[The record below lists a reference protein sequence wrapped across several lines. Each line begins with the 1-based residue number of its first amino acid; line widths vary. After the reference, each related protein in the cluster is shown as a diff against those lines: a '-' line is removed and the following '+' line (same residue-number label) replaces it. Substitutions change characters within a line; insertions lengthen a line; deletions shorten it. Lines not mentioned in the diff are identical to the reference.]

1 MTPEWEA
8 LGEDQGPVILYLL
21 RKGDSMLEDSD
32 QVQHRMLKLQRLRER
47 GTEPYPARARRSHT
61 AAEAI
66 AAFEEAEASGS
77 QAPTVHVTGR
87 LRAIRVMGKS
97 TFAHIEDGSGRIQI
111 YLKRDNV
118 GEEAYE
124 IFKRDFDLGDFIGVE
139 GHLFRTHTG
148 EATVNVQSYELLS
161 KALHPLPEKWHGLK
175 DVETRYRRRY
185 LDLIANEDVQ
195 HIFRTRSRII
205 AAMRQFL
212 DGQGFLEV
220 ETPTLQPIY
229 GGAMAR
235 PFTTHHN
242 ALDMTLF
249 LRISDELYL
258 KRLIVGGFDKVY
270 EICKDFRNEGVSTK
284 HNPEF
289 TQMECYWAYA
299 DYNDMM
305 WLTEHMVA
313 FIAEQALGSTRF
325 IYQGQE
331 IDATPPWRR
340 WTLRD
345 AIREQTG
352 IDYMDFPTL
361 EALWAEV
368 QRRKLGV
375 SPQPTWGKLI
385 DELLGETVEPTLMQP
400 TFIKDYPIDI
410 SPLAKASSEMP
421 GHVERFEIF
430 VGGLETGNAY
440 SELNDPLAQRQ
451 RFEQQ
456 GLGAEAGD
464 EEAHPM
470 DEDYILALMHGMP
483 PTGGLGV
490 GVDRLTMLLTDQ
502 TSIREVILF
511 PHMRGE

>member
-1 MTPEWEA
+1 
-8 LGEDQGPVILYLL
+8 
-21 RKGDSMLEDSD
+21 MLEDLSD
-32 QVQHRMLKLQRLRER
+32 QVQQRMLKLERLRER
-47 GTEPYPARARRSHT
+47 GIPPYPARARRSHT
-61 AAEAI
+61 AADAI
-66 AAFEEAEASGS
+66 AAYEEAEATSS
-77 QAPTVHVTGR
+77 DSPTVQVTGR

-111 YLKRDNV
+111 YLKRDGL
-118 GEEAYE
+118 GEEIYE
-124 IFKRDFDLGDFIGVE
+124 IFKRDFDLGDFVGVE
-139 GHLFRTHTG
+139 GHLFRTRTG
-148 EATVNVQSYELLS
+148 EVTVHVQTYEMLA
-161 KALHPLPEKWHGLK
+161 KTLHPLPEKWHGLK

-185 LDLIANEDVQ
+185 LDLIANQEGRR
-195 HIFRTRSRII
+195 IFVTRTRVIS
-205 AAMRQFL
+205 AMRKFL
-212 DGQGFLEV
+212 DEQGFLEV

-242 ALDMTLF
+242 ALDMTLY

-313 FIAEQALGSTRF
+313 FIAEQAVGSTQVTF
-325 IYQGQE
+325 QGHQ
-331 IDATPPWRR
+331 IDLTPPWRR
-340 WTLRD
+340 WSLRD
-345 AIREQTG
+345 AIRDLTG
-352 IDYMDFPTL
+352 IDYMEFPTL
-361 EALWAEV
+361 DTLWAEV
-368 QRRKLGV
+368 QRRGLDV

-385 DELLGETVEPTLMQP
+385 DELLGEIVEPTLLQP

-410 SPLAKASSEMP
+410 SPLSKASP
-421 GHVERFEIF
+421 DDPQHVERFEIF
-430 VGGLETGNAY
+430 VGGIETGNAY
-440 SELNDPLAQRQ
+440 SELNDPIAQRE

-456 GLGAEAGD
+456 GRGAQAGD

-470 DEDYILALMHGMP
+470 DDDYVLALMHGMP
-483 PTGGLGV
+483 PTGGLGI

-511 PHMRGE
+511 PHLRSKD

>member
-1 MTPEWEA
+1 
-8 LGEDQGPVILYLL
+8 
-21 RKGDSMLEDSD
+21 MLEDLSD
-32 QVQHRMLKLQRLRER
+32 QVQQRMLKLQRLRER
-47 GTEPYPARARRSHT
+47 GIRPYPARTRRSHT

-66 AAFEEAEASGS
+66 AAFEEAEAAGGDSPVV
-77 QAPTVHVTGR
+77 QVTGR

-111 YLKRDNV
+111 YFKRDDL
-118 GEEAYE
+118 GEDAYE
-124 IFKRDFDLGDFIGVE
+124 TFKRDFDLGDFIGVE
-139 GHLFRTHTG
+139 GHLFRTRTG
-148 EATVNVQSYELLS
+148 EVTVRVQSYQLLA

-175 DVETRYRRRY
+175 DVETRYRQRY
-185 LDLIANEDVQ
+185 LDLIANEEVR
-195 HIFRTRSRII
+195 HIFTTRTRVV
-205 AAMRQFL
+205 AAMRRFL
-212 DGQGFLEV
+212 DEQGFLEV

-242 ALDMTLF
+242 ALDMTLY

-313 FIAEQALGSTRF
+313 FIAEQALGSTQITF
-325 IYQGQE
+325 QGHSV
-331 IDATPPWRR
+331 DLAPPWRR
-340 WTLRD
+340 WSLRD
-345 AIREQTG
+345 AIRELTG
-352 IDYMDFPTL
+352 IDYMDYPTL
-361 EALWAEV
+361 DALWAEV
-368 QRRKLGV
+368 RRRGLDV

-385 DELLGETVEPTLMQP
+385 DELLGEIVEPTLIQP

-410 SPLAKASSEMP
+410 SPLAKPSP
-421 GHVERFEIF
+421 DDPQHVERFEIF

-440 SELNDPLAQRQ
+440 SELNDPLLQRE

-456 GLGAEAGD
+456 GVGAQAGD

-470 DEDYILALMHGMP
+470 DEDYVMALMHGMP
-483 PTGGLGV
+483 PTGGLGI

-511 PHMRGE
+511 PHMRGRD

>member
-1 MTPEWEA
+1 
-8 LGEDQGPVILYLL
+8 
-21 RKGDSMLEDSD
+21 MLEDLSD
-32 QVQHRMLKLQRLRER
+32 QVQQRMLKLQRLRER
-47 GTEPYPARARRSHT
+47 GVAPYPARARRSHT
-61 AAEAI
+61 AAEAV
-66 AAFEEAEASGS
+66 AAFERAEATNGDSL
-77 QAPTVHVTGR
+77 TVQVTGR

-97 TFAHIEDGSGRIQI
+97 AFAHIQDGSGRIQI
-111 YLKRDNV
+111 YLKRDDL

-124 IFKRDFDLGDFIGVE
+124 VFKRDFDLGDFIGVE
-139 GHLFRTHTG
+139 GHLFRTRTG
-148 EATVNVQSYELLS
+148 EVTVHVQSYEMLS

-185 LDLIANEDVQ
+185 LDLIANEEAR
-195 HIFRTRSRII
+195 HIFVTRTRIVT
-205 AAMRQFL
+205 AMRRFL
-212 DGQGFLEV
+212 DEQGFLEV

-242 ALDMTLF
+242 ALDMTLY

-299 DYNDMM
+299 DYSDMM
-305 WLTEHMVA
+305 WLTEHIVA
-313 FIAEQALGSTRF
+313 YIAEQVLGSTQITF
-325 IYQGQE
+325 QGHQ
-331 IDATPPWRR
+331 IDLAPPWRR
-340 WTLRD
+340 WSLRD
-345 AIREQTG
+345 AIRELTG
-352 IDYMDFPTL
+352 IDYVDFPTL
-361 EALWAEV
+361 DSLWAETK
-368 QRRKLGV
+368 RRGLDL

-385 DELLGETVEPTLMQP
+385 DELLGEIVEPTLIQP

-410 SPLAKASSEMP
+410 SPLAKALP
-421 GHVERFEIF
+421 DNPQQVERFEIF

-440 SELNDPLAQRQ
+440 SELNDPLVQRE

-456 GLGAEAGD
+456 GLGAQAGD

-470 DEDYILALMHGMP
+470 DEDYVLALMHGMP
-483 PTGGLGV
+483 PTGGLGI

-511 PHMRGE
+511 PHMRDRD

>member
-1 MTPEWEA
+1 
-8 LGEDQGPVILYLL
+8 
-21 RKGDSMLEDSD
+21 MLEDFGD
-32 QVQHRMLKLQRLRER
+32 QVQQRMLKLQRLREQ
-47 GTEPYPARARRSHT
+47 GTEPYPARAGRSHT
-61 AAEAI
+61 AAEAL
-66 AAFEEAEASGS
+66 AAFEETEAAGGEP
-77 QAPTVHVTGR
+77 PTVQVVGR

-97 TFAHIEDGSGRIQI
+97 AFAHVEDGSGRIQV
-111 YLKRDNV
+111 YLKQDV
-118 GEEAYE
+118 LGESAFE
-124 IFKRDFDLGDFIGVE
+124 IFKRDFDLGDFIGIE
-139 GHLFRTHTG
+139 GHLFRTRTG
-148 EATVNVQSYELLS
+148 EVTVYVRSYQILA

-185 LDLIANEDVQ
+185 LDLIANEDVRR
-195 HIFRTRSRII
+195 IFITRTRIVS
-205 AAMRQFL
+205 AMRRFL
-212 DGQGFLEV
+212 DEQGFLEV

-242 ALDMTLF
+242 ALDMTLY

-258 KRLIVGGFDKVY
+258 KRLIVGGLDKVY

-313 FIAEQALGSTRF
+313 FIAEQALGSMQFTF
-325 IYQGQE
+325 QGHQ
-331 IDATPPWRR
+331 IDVTPPWRR
-340 WTLRD
+340 WSLRD
-345 AIREQTG
+345 AIRELAE

-361 EALWAEV
+361 DALWTEV
-368 QRRKLGV
+368 QRRGLGM

-385 DELLGETVEPTLMQP
+385 DELLGEIVEPTLIQP

-410 SPLAKASSEMP
+410 SPLAKALP
-421 GHVERFEIF
+421 DDPQTVERFEIF
-430 VGGLETGNAY
+430 IGGLETGNAY
-440 SELNDPLAQRQ
+440 SELNDPIGQRE

-456 GLGAEAGD
+456 GVGAKAGD

-470 DEDYILALMHGMP
+470 DEDYVLALMHGMP

-511 PHMRGE
+511 PHMRSEE

>member
-1 MTPEWEA
+1 
-8 LGEDQGPVILYLL
+8 
-21 RKGDSMLEDSD
+21 MLEDLSD
-32 QVQHRMLKLQRLRER
+32 QVHQRMLKLQRLRER
-47 GTEPYPARARRSHT
+47 GIRPYPARARRSHT

-66 AAFEEAEASGS
+66 AAFEEAEATGGDS
-77 QAPTVHVTGR
+77 PTVQVTGR

-111 YLKRDNV
+111 YFKRDDL

-124 IFKRDFDLGDFIGVE
+124 TFKRDFDLGDFIGVE

-148 EATVNVQSYELLS
+148 EVTVRVQSYQILA

-185 LDLIANEDVQ
+185 LDLIANEEVR
-195 HIFRTRSRII
+195 HIFTTRTRIV
-205 AAMRQFL
+205 AAMRRFL
-212 DGQGFLEV
+212 DEQGFLEV
-220 ETPTLQPIY
+220 ETPTLQPVY

-242 ALDMTLF
+242 ALDMTLY

-313 FIAEQALGSTRF
+313 FIAEQALGSTQITF
-325 IYQGQE
+325 QGHSV
-331 IDATPPWRR
+331 DLTPPWRR
-340 WTLRD
+340 WSLRD
-345 AIREQTG
+345 AIRDLTG
-352 IDYMDFPTL
+352 IDYMNFPTL
-361 EALWAEV
+361 DALWAEV
-368 QRRKLGV
+368 RRRELDV

-385 DELLGETVEPTLMQP
+385 DELLGEIVEPTLIQP
-400 TFIKDYPIDI
+400 TFIKNYPIDI
-410 SPLAKASSEMP
+410 SPLAKPAP
-421 GHVERFEIF
+421 DDPQHVERFEIF

-440 SELNDPLAQRQ
+440 SELNDPLLQRE

-456 GLGAEAGD
+456 GVGAQAGD

-470 DEDYILALMHGMP
+470 DEDYVMALMHGMP
-483 PTGGLGV
+483 PTGGLGI
-490 GVDRLTMLLTDQ
+490 GVDRLTMILTDQ

-511 PHMRGE
+511 PHMRSRD

>member
-1 MTPEWEA
+1 
-8 LGEDQGPVILYLL
+8 
-21 RKGDSMLEDSD
+21 MLEDSD
-32 QVQHRMLKLQRLRER
+32 QVQQRMLKLQRLRER

-61 AAEAI
+61 AAEAT

-77 QAPTVHVTGR
+77 QAPTVQVAGR

-97 TFAHIEDGSGRIQI
+97 SFAHIEDGSGRIQI

-118 GEEAYE
+118 GEEAYG

-139 GHLFRTHTG
+139 GHLFRTRTG
-148 EATVNVQSYELLS
+148 EVTVDVQSYELLS

-185 LDLIANEDVQ
+185 LDLIANQDVQ

-313 FIAEQALGSTRF
+313 FIAEQAVGSARF
-325 IYQGQE
+325 TYQGLE
-331 IDATPPWRR
+331 IDVTPPWRR
-340 WTLRD
+340 WSLRD
-345 AIREQTG
+345 AIRERTG
-352 IDYMDFPTL
+352 IDYADFPTL

-368 QRRKLGV
+368 RRRQLNV

-385 DELLGETVEPTLMQP
+385 DELLGEMVEPILVQP

-410 SPLAKASSEMP
+410 SPLAKASPGMP

-440 SELNDPLAQRQ
+440 SELNDPLVQRQ

>member
-1 MTPEWEA
+1 
-8 LGEDQGPVILYLL
+8 
-21 RKGDSMLEDSD
+21 MLEDFSD
-32 QVQHRMLKLQRLRER
+32 QVQQRMLKLQRLRER
-47 GTEPYPARARRSHT
+47 GIVPYPARAGRSHT
-61 AAEAI
+61 AAEAS
-66 AAFEEAEASGS
+66 AAFEKAEAAGDDS
-77 QAPTVHVTGR
+77 PTVQVTGR

-97 TFAHIEDGSGRIQI
+97 TFAHIQDGSGRIQI
-111 YLKRDNV
+111 YLKQDDL

-124 IFKRDFDLGDFIGVE
+124 AFKHDFDLGDFVGVE
-139 GHLFRTHTG
+139 GHLFRTRTG
-148 EATVNVQSYELLS
+148 EVTVHVRSVELLS
-161 KALHPLPEKWHGLK
+161 KSLHPLPEKWHGLK

-185 LDLIANEDVQ
+185 LDLVANEEVQ
-195 HIFRTRSRII
+195 RIFVTR
-205 AAMRQFL
+205 AHVVTAMRKFL
-212 DGQGFLEV
+212 DEQGFLEV

-242 ALDMTLF
+242 ALDMTLY

-305 WLTEHMVA
+305 WLTEHTVA
-313 FIAEQALGSTRF
+313 FIAEQVLGSTQVTF
-325 IYQGQE
+325 QGHQV
-331 IDATPPWRR
+331 DLTPPWRR
-340 WTLRD
+340 WSLRD
-345 AIREQTG
+345 AIHELAG

-361 EALWAEV
+361 DGLWAEV
-368 QRRKLGV
+368 ERRGLEL

-385 DELLGETVEPTLMQP
+385 DELLGEIVEPTLVQP

-410 SPLAKASSEMP
+410 SPLAKAVP
-421 GHVERFEIF
+421 GDPHHVERFEIF
-430 VGGLETGNAY
+430 IGGVETGNAY
-440 SELNDPLAQRQ
+440 SELNDPLAQRE

-456 GLGAEAGD
+456 GLDAKAGD

-470 DEDYILALMHGMP
+470 DEDYVLALMYGMP
-483 PTGGLGV
+483 PTGGLGI

-511 PHMRGE
+511 PHMRSKD

>member
-1 MTPEWEA
+1 VEA
-8 LGEDQGPVILYLL
+8 GAFFLFLL
-21 RKGDSMLEDSD
+21 SPKGGAMLEDLSD
-32 QVQHRMLKLQRLRER
+32 QVQQRLHKLERLRER
-47 GTEPYPARARRSHT
+47 GVEVYPARAQRSHT
-61 AAEAI
+61 AAEAL
-66 AAFEEAEASGS
+66 AAFEQAEAAGGDSPIV
-77 QAPTVHVTGR
+77 QVAGR
-87 LRAIRVMGKS
+87 LRAIRAMGKS
-97 TFAHIEDGSGRIQI
+97 TFAHIEDNSDQIQI
-111 YLKRDNV
+111 YLKQDTL

-124 IFKRDFDLGDFIGVE
+124 VFKRDLDLGDFVGVE
-139 GHLFRTHTG
+139 GPLFRTRTG
-148 EATVNVQSYELLS
+148 EVTVNVHSYRLLS

-185 LDLIANEDVQ
+185 LDLIANEEVREV
-195 HIFRTRSRII
+195 FRTRSRIVS
-205 AAMRQFL
+205 AMRRFL
-212 DGQGFLEV
+212 DEHGFLEV

-258 KRLIVGGFDKVY
+258 KRLIVGGLDKVY

-313 FIAEQALGSTRF
+313 YIAEQAVGSTKF
-325 IYQGQE
+325 TYQGHE
-331 IDATPPWRR
+331 IDVSPPWRR
-340 WTLRD
+340 WSLQD
-345 AIREQTG
+345 AIRELAG
-352 IDYMDFPTL
+352 IDYMEFPTL
-361 EALWAEV
+361 ETLWAEV
-368 QRRKLGV
+368 QRRGLRV
-375 SPQPTWGKLI
+375 SLQPTWGKLI
-385 DELLGETVEPTLMQP
+385 DELLGEIVEPRLIQP
-400 TFIKDYPIDI
+400 TFVKDYPIDI
-410 SPLAKASSEMP
+410 SPLAKGSP
-421 GHVERFEIF
+421 DKPRHVERFEIF
-430 VGGLETGNAY
+430 IGGMETGNAY
-440 SELNDPLAQRQ
+440 SELNDPLVQRE
-451 RFEQQ
+451 RFEEQ
-456 GLGAEAGD
+456 GLGARAGD

-511 PHMRGE
+511 PHMRSEE

>member
-1 MTPEWEA
+1 
-8 LGEDQGPVILYLL
+8 
-21 RKGDSMLEDSD
+21 MLEDLSD
-32 QVQHRMLKLQRLRER
+32 QVQQRMLKLQRLRER
-47 GTEPYPARARRSHT
+47 GIRPYPARARRSHT

-66 AAFEEAEASGS
+66 AAFEEAEAAGGDSPMV
-77 QAPTVHVTGR
+77 QVTGR

-111 YLKRDNV
+111 YFKRDDL
-118 GEEAYE
+118 GEDAYE
-124 IFKRDFDLGDFIGVE
+124 TFKRDFDLGDFIGVE
-139 GHLFRTHTG
+139 GHLFRTRTG
-148 EATVNVQSYELLS
+148 EVTVRVQLYQLLA

-175 DVETRYRRRY
+175 DVETRYRQRY
-185 LDLIANEDVQ
+185 LDLIANEEVR
-195 HIFRTRSRII
+195 HIFTTRTRVV
-205 AAMRQFL
+205 AAMRRFL
-212 DGQGFLEV
+212 DEQGFLEV

-242 ALDMTLF
+242 ALDMTLY

-313 FIAEQALGSTRF
+313 FIAEQALGSTQITF
-325 IYQGQE
+325 QGHSV
-331 IDATPPWRR
+331 DLAPPWRR
-340 WTLRD
+340 WSLRD
-345 AIREQTG
+345 AICELTG
-352 IDYMDFPTL
+352 IDYMDYPTL
-361 EALWAEV
+361 DALWAEV
-368 QRRKLGV
+368 RQRGLDV

-385 DELLGETVEPTLMQP
+385 DELLGEIVEPTLIQP

-410 SPLAKASSEMP
+410 SPLAKPSP
-421 GHVERFEIF
+421 DDPQHVERFEIF

-440 SELNDPLAQRQ
+440 SELNDPLLQRE

-456 GLGAEAGD
+456 GVGAQAGD

-470 DEDYILALMHGMP
+470 DEDYVMALMHGMP
-483 PTGGLGV
+483 PTGGLGI

-511 PHMRGE
+511 PHMRGRD